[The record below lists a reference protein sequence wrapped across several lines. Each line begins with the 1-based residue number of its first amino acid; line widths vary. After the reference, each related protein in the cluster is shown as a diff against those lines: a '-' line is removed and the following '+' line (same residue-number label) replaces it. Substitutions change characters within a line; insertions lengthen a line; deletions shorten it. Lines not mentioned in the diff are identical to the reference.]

1 LSKAFVARHGK
12 RFGVVATQAPLS
24 MRPFQARA
32 VMPKAAMMDAGLE
45 WLFELLKTR
54 LGSA

>member
-1 LSKAFVARHGK
+1 MTLRASHSKK
-12 RFGVVATQAPLS
+12 RTP
-24 MRPFQARA
+24 R

-54 LGSA
+54 LGGA